1 VRITHLYPFILYLTT
16 YPLFRKDNTNL
27 KGPDEIKY
35 LDDEALETAETLRL
49 MPLELRDPMLMDDYL
64 KLPRLNLK

>member
-1 VRITHLYPFILYLTT
+1 VHIIHLYPLILYLTT

-35 LDDEALETAETLRL
+35 LDDKALETAETLKL
-49 MPLELRDPMLMDDYL
+49 MPLELRDPTLMDDYL
-64 KLPRLNLK
+64 KLPHMNLK